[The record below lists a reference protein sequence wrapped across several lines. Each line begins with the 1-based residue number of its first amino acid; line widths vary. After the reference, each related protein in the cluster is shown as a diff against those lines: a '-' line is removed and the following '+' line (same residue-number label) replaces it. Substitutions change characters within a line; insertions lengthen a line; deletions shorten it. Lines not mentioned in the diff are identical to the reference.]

1 MTTPL
6 ILLVGTLALATG
18 LLIAAFWL
26 VIKRLGAVSYAS
38 GIATV
43 VLGLPLV
50 IAAMALALLT
60 HTGTIFGPSIARP
73 DLKVVELGLYSR
85 QMDIAGDRWVGIG
98 VGREVYLANVRTGNV
113 RQLTDDGHRKRQ
125 PVVSGDIVAWT
136 DQSRGIETHD
146 NNSLSGRGLADD
158 IFVLDLNTGEK
169 RRITEVPAKRFR
181 LQISGNRLV
190 WQDNRN
196 EPGEHQSHFDIYAYD
211 LETDEEIAVAV
222 APGAQ
227 RLGTID
233 GDRIV
238 WSDSRNSA
246 NLGTDRSGC
255 SDCPDTR
262 SGIYLFDFAFGE
274 RLLVT
279 EQDESGTGPDIHDH
293 WVVWRGS
300 DDKGRSTI
308 RLYDL
313 DTCERRTLASPGRHM
328 TGGPFVSGDYVVW
341 TVGTECD
348 ILPWPKDLQY
358 GAFAY
363 DLRTGEVI
371 QLSDY
376 IEPSITFDG
385 DVAAIYEGCLGPGWT
400 YAVFL
405 PE

>member
-1 MTTPL
+1 MTPL
-6 ILLVGTLALATG
+6 ILLVATLVLATG

-26 VIKRLGAVSYAS
+26 VMKWLGNVSYAS

-60 HTGTIFGPSIARP
+60 HTGIISGPSIARP
-73 DLKVVELGLYSR
+73 DLKVVELGFFAR
-85 QMDIAGDRWVGIG
+85 PVDVAGDRWVGIG
-98 VGREVYLANVRTGNV
+98 IDGEIYLANVRTGDV
-113 RQLTDDGHRKRQ
+113 RQLTDDGHRKMQ
-125 PVVSGDIVAWT
+125 PVVSGDIVAWI
-136 DQSRGIETHD
+136 DQHRGDH
-146 NNSLSGRGLADD
+146 

-169 RRITEVPAKRFR
+169 RRITEAPGRLFR
-181 LQISGNRLV
+181 LRISGNWLV
-190 WQDNRN
+190 WENR
-196 EPGEHQSHFDIYAYD
+196 SYRRSDIYAYD

-222 APGAQ
+222 APGVQ
-227 RLGTID
+227 SLGAID
-233 GDRIV
+233 GVRIV
-238 WSDSRNSA
+238 WSDNRSSA

-255 SDCPDTR
+255 LDCPDNR
-262 SGIYLFDFAFGE
+262 SGIYLFDFTAGE
-274 RLLVT
+274 RFLVG

-293 WVVWRGS
+293 WVVWRSG
-300 DDKGRSTI
+300 GTI

-348 ILPWPKDLQY
+348 IVPWPTDLQY

-371 QLSDY
+371 QLSDWA
-376 IEPSITFDG
+376 EPSIAIDG
-385 DVAAIYEGCLGPGWT
+385 DVALIHEGCLGFGPT